1 MTIDPDDLFTLCWK
15 IQDDL
20 KAAQAKMTELRGY
33 LSQLNLP
40 KTAKYV
46 CDHCSITF
54 PSRMKLL
61 DHAVLVHD
69 DQAAEDE
76 REAEW
81 ERLASLAQQS
91 EPTGGQTR
99 FEEDPE
105 RRAEIAAD
113 VRRRFCAEPEPATPD
128 PKPPLGEPEPV
139 LGITPS

>member
-1 MTIDPDDLFTLCWK
+1 MTVAGMTPEDALELARKMRMDITQLQARLSDLLEYIANDDRV
-15 IQDDL
+15 
-20 KAAQAKMTELRGY
+20 APPRYA
-33 LSQLNLP
+33 
-40 KTAKYV
+40 
-46 CDHCSITF
+46 CDHCGIPF
-54 PSRMKLL
+54 PSRLKLL

-69 DQAAEDE
+69 DHEAEDE

-91 EPTGGQTR
+91 DPTTSQMR

-128 PKPPLGEPEPV
+128 PEPPLGEPEPA
-139 LGITPS
+139 LA